1 MSRFVVQQHQ
11 SMAYVKTD
19 VGDRCL
25 LEVDGERVTSDSV
38 FEKIGLGN
46 PRLGSAIQ
54 ILTDLALLTEN
65 DDGITHVTK
74 DGLKLLKAELK
85 REAEA

>member
-1 MSRFVVQQHQ
+1 
-11 SMAYVKTD
+11 
-19 VGDRCL
+19 
-25 LEVDGERVTSDSV
+25 V

-85 REAEA
+85 REVEA